1 MIYETDMNVY
11 LKLKECLS
19 ELCPE
24 IEVNLLSSD
33 TMLKELG
40 FVDVAPCKIEVCAN
54 ETQIGKI
61 RDMAIEF
68 EAAAF
73 DTPDSEYPNDDNI
86 DYIKYLRYGWLFD
99 FFN

>member
-11 LKLKECLS
+11 LKLKECLF

-24 IEVNLLSSD
+24 IEVNLISSD
-33 TMLKELG
+33 PMLKNLG
-40 FVDVAPCKIEVCAN
+40 FADVAPCKVEVCAN
-54 ETQIGKI
+54 ELQIKEI
-61 RDMAIEF
+61 QDMAIEF
-68 EAAAF
+68 EVAAF
-73 DTPDSEYPNDDNI
+73 DTPDGKYPNDNNS

>member
-11 LKLKECLS
+11 LKLKECLF

-24 IEVNLLSSD
+24 IEVNLISSD
-33 TMLKELG
+33 PMLKNLG
-40 FVDVAPCKIEVCAN
+40 FADVAPCKVEVCAN
-54 ETQIGKI
+54 ELQIKEI
-61 RDMAIEF
+61 QDMAIEF
-68 EAAAF
+68 ETAAF
-73 DTPDSEYPNDDNI
+73 DTPDGKYPNDNAS